1 LYRESFNAYAQ
12 VTVPISQSM
21 TMKLTQ
27 DGVEITQ
34 MVNSAGTTT
43 ITIKQG
49 N

>member
-1 LYRESFNAYAQ
+1 
-12 VTVPISQSM
+12 V

-27 DGVEITQ
+27 DGVDVTQ
-34 MVNSAGTTT
+34 TVNSSGTTT